1 MSDTPDIKKKSRW
14 VRTEQE
20 AERRRKAAE
29 EAAWRRWRASP
40 TFDAQVAACA
50 EEERICEGRT

>member
-20 AERRRKAAE
+20 AVKRRKAIAD
-29 EAAWRRWRASP
+29 AAWRANP
-40 TFDAQVAACA
+40 TFAAQVAACA